1 MYSTDFREAV
11 SVIEAA
17 RLIGVCRSRLY
28 ELLKDGD
35 LKSIKLG
42 KRRLVVR
49 RSISELIRKLELIQ
63 ASYDILEEIEPATVR
78 AVCYRLFTA
87 GIIPDMSERSTG
99 KVSRQLTWAREND
112 ELPWEWIVDETRTPE
127 RVSSWADPK
136 SYIRAVKRSYRKD
149 LWRDQ
154 DNKVEVWSEKGTV
167 RGTLGPILEEYGV
180 TFRVQHGFASATSL
194 HDAAE
199 DSMDE
204 SFTVLYVGDHDPS
217 GMYMSEI
224 DIPDRLERYE
234 AQITIERVALITLDT
249 VSLPHFDLS
258 SK

>member
-167 RGTLGPILEEYGV
+167 RGTSGRSWRSTASPSACSTGSPALPPC
-180 TFRVQHGFASATSL
+180 TMPQKTAWMSPSPCSTSATTIRPECTCRRWTYPTGS
-194 HDAAE
+194 
-199 DSMDE
+199 SGTRPI
-204 SFTVLYVGDHDPS
+204 SRSRGSPS
-217 GMYMSEI
+217 
-224 DIPDRLERYE
+224 
-234 AQITIERVALITLDT
+234 
-249 VSLPHFDLS
+249 
-258 SK
+258 